1 MTSNLTAEDDWV
13 PQACTLPTV
22 EQPLRRG
29 EFDDL
34 FRQDVVAVVRESPTR
49 TSFEL
54 RADPDA
60 ASRAAALAVKET
72 GCCSFFAFEL
82 SIGDGKVTLSVG
94 TAAAHQ
100 EVLAALTG
108 RAESQ
113 AGTQLEGRA

>member
-1 MTSNLTAEDDWV
+1 MTANLMAEDDWA

-22 EQPLRRG
+22 EQPLRRR

-34 FRQDVVAVVRESPTR
+34 FGQDVLAVVRESPGHSR
-49 TSFEL
+49 FEL
-54 RADPDA
+54 RADADV

-82 SIGDGKVTLSVG
+82 SIGAGKVAMSIR
-94 TAAAHQ
+94 TAPAHHD
-100 EVLAALTG
+100 VLAALTG

-113 AGTQLEGRA
+113 VGAPT